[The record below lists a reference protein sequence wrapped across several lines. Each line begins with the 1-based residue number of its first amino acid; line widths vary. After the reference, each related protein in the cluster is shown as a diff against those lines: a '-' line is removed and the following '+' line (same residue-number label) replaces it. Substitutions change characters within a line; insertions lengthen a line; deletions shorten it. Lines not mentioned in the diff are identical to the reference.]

1 MIRVAHHFVLRRRGT
16 NIRIP
21 LPSTSAI
28 HASEERRQGAFRVYS
43 RLVHAAGTAADA
55 VVFVELML
63 SQNNGFQ
70 LIRALANLPHVSLF
84 LLTGTKRSTDLQWG
98 LCAGAKAVLK
108 RPLTLAV
115 LRNALQSLQ
124 LLPIL
129 VE

>member
-1 MIRVAHHFVLRRRGT
+1 MSQGQPTVLILDESPVLTLQLQRQLMTLGYTATSLVRITGFHQQLAH
-16 NIRIP
+16 N
-21 LPSTSAI
+21 S
-28 HASEERRQGAFRVYS
+28 
-43 RLVHAAGTAADA
+43 

-115 LRNALQSLQ
+115 LRDALQSVH
-124 LLPIL
+124 LLPIP

>member
-1 MIRVAHHFVLRRRGT
+1 MSQGQPTVLILDESPVLTLQLQRQLMTLGYTATSLVPISGFHQQLAH
-16 NIRIP
+16 N
-21 LPSTSAI
+21 S
-28 HASEERRQGAFRVYS
+28 
-43 RLVHAAGTAADA
+43 

-70 LIRALANLPHVSLF
+70 LIRALAILPHVSLF

-115 LRNALQSLQ
+115 LRDALQSVQ
-124 LLPIL
+124 LLPIP

>member
-1 MIRVAHHFVLRRRGT
+1 MNQGQPTVLILDESPVLTLQLQRQLMTLGYT
-16 NIRIP
+16 ATSLVPIAGFHQQ
-21 LPSTSAI
+21 LPHNS
-28 HASEERRQGAFRVYS
+28 
-43 RLVHAAGTAADA
+43 

-124 LLPIL
+124 LLPIPI
-129 VE
+129 E